1 MSPFYLINS
10 NLNNIRHISV
20 IILKV
25 DIFNYLYL
33 DCL

>member
-1 MSPFYLINS
+1 MSPIYLINS
-10 NLNNIRHISV
+10 NLNNIRHIFV
-20 IILKV
+20 IISKA